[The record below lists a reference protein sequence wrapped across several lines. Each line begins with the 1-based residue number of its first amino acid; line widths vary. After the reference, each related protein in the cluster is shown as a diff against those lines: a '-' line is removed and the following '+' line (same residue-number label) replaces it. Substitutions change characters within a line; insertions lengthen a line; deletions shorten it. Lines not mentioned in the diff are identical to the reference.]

1 MITFESKIRSM
12 SKYRLGEFEEV
23 VLLTVAVLYGEA
35 YGISILNEMEERLN
49 REVSIGSLRT
59 VLNRLENK
67 GYLSS
72 EFGESTA
79 VRGGKRKR
87 FYKVTRY
94 GQKALEETKEQRQQ
108 LWNDIPKIAF
118 E

>member
-1 MITFESKIRSM
+1 M

-23 VLLTVAVLYGEA
+23 VLLTVAVLYGKA
-35 YGISILNEMEERLN
+35 YGVAILSEIEERLN

-59 VLNRLENK
+59 VLNRLEKK
-67 GYLSS
+67 GCLSS

-79 VRGGKRKR
+79 MRGGKRKR
-87 FYKVTRY
+87 FFTVTKY
-94 GQKALEETKEQRQQ
+94 GQKVLQETREQRQQ
-108 LWNDIPKIAF
+108 LWDAIPKTAF

>member
-1 MITFESKIRSM
+1 M
-12 SKYRLGEFEEV
+12 SKHRLGEFEEI
-23 VLLTVAVLYGEA
+23 VLLTVAILYGEA
-35 YGISILNEMEERLN
+35 YGIAILNEIEDRLK

-59 VLNRLENK
+59 VLSRLEKK
-67 GYLSS
+67 GYLKS

-87 FYKVTRY
+87 YFQVTKY
-94 GQKALEETKEQRQQ
+94 GQQALQKTKEQRQQ
-108 LWNDIPKIAF
+108 LWDAIPKIAF